1 YGYGDGDGVKSFAG
15 QKVYCIDSV
24 PTLIDS
30 VHRTYAQGRILNNDL
45 TFTPCYVA
53 RVGNSFAHGESLSKA
68 HADAQTKELQNMPV
82 EKKIERFI
90 NEHPDREKKYD
101 AQDLFNWHGM
111 LTGSCMMGREQFCK
125 EHGINVK
132 TDSFTV
138 KEFIELTHTAY
149 GGSVIEQLADTIELQ
164 LQTEYM
170 NTKT

>member
-1 YGYGDGDGVKSFAG
+1 
-15 QKVYCIDSV
+15 
-24 PTLIDS
+24 
-30 VHRTYAQGRILNNDL
+30 
-45 TFTPCYVA
+45 
-53 RVGNSFAHGESLSKA
+53 
-68 HADAQTKELQNMPV
+68 MPV